1 MFTRLL
7 RLFPTQPR
15 LRLRGATA
23 RQEVRQEGSEVP
35 HTSSPKCIPL
45 SRDTKDNGAEAQ
57 RGSSLGKLQCF
68 SQREEEAAQRP
79 SAPPRT
85 RIWARRRRG
94 CTKPSAACPSLKGG
108 TRLRP
113 PGERSPHTAGA
124 AAAAL
129 TRQRAALK
137 ECAPVPIF
145 QLATA
150 REGAL
155 KELRTNEDAQDRQ
168 LTAEG
173 PLTAAPTPASQ
184 NGGRGAAARTPHV
197 PPAPHGPRPGP
208 AATEEGCRA
217 GAGSAR
223 PAKPPHRTAYLSRPR
238 RSGAGTCGRSTVGQ
252 RSRGDAGNERGR
264 APRRAGG
271 AAPRPGSGRW
281 GRGLRCTLPAGP
293 GSERS

>member
-68 SQREEEAAQRP
+68 SQREEEAARRP

-85 RIWARRRRG
+85 RIRARRRRG

-113 PGERSPHTAGA
+113 PGERSPHSAEA

-155 KELRTNEDAQDRQ
+155 KEFRANEDAQDRQ

-173 PLTAAPTPASQ
+173 PRSAHPGLTKWRAG
-184 NGGRGAAARTPHV
+184 GGRPGTTRPPGPARPPARPRRHRRRLQGGRRLR
-197 PPAPHGPRPGP
+197 PPREAPAPHRLPVP
-208 AATEEGCRA
+208 AEEE
-217 GAGSAR
+217 
-223 PAKPPHRTAYLSRPR
+223 
-238 RSGAGTCGRSTVGQ
+238 RSGHLRPLHRGT
-252 RSRGDAGNERGR
+252 AEPRGR
-264 APRRAGG
+264 RK
-271 AAPRPGSGRW
+271 
-281 GRGLRCTLPAGP
+281 
-293 GSERS
+293 